1 MAIMKKPMA
10 KKSMAKKSA
19 PKKAMMMKKA
29 PAKSMESPM
38 MAGPMMKKGGMVKKA
53 KLGTTTS
60 ESTKSPNYK
69 DSAAIYGKQ
78 FDDYSAKAV
87 NAMGTSKASGLRK
100 KATEAREKETKFSKK
115 AYGTSPGLPQ
125 KKMGGKMSKK
135 KAC

>member
-1 MAIMKKPMA
+1 MATMKKPMA
-10 KKSMAKKSA
+10 KKSMVKKSA
-19 PKKAMMMKKA
+19 KKAA
-29 PAKSMESPM
+29 PM
-38 MAGPMMKKGGMVKKA
+38 MAGPMMKAGGKVTKA

-100 KATEAREKETKFSKK
+100 KAAEAREKETKFSKK
-115 AYGTSPGLPQ
+115 DYGTTRGLPH
-125 KKMGGKMSKK
+125 KK
-135 KAC
+135 KGGNMYK

>member
-1 MAIMKKPMA
+1 MKKAMV
-10 KKSMAKKSA
+10 KKSA
-19 PKKAMMMKKA
+19 KKAAPMM
-29 PAKSMESPM
+29 SSPM
-38 MAGPMMKKGGMVKKA
+38 MKAGGKVTKA

-69 DSAAIYGKQ
+69 DSVAIYGKQ

-100 KATEAREKETKFSKK
+100 KAAEAREKETKFSKK

-125 KKMGGKMSKK
+125 KNGGKTVKKSMKMGGKK

>member
-1 MAIMKKPMA
+1 MAMMKKPMA
-10 KKSMAKKSA
+10 KKSMVKKSA
-19 PKKAMMMKKA
+19 KKAAPMMM
-29 PAKSMESPM
+29 SGS
-38 MAGPMMKKGGMVKKA
+38 MMKAGGKVTKA

-100 KATEAREKETKFSKK
+100 KAAEAREKETKFSKK
-115 AYGTSPGLPQ
+115 AYGTTPGLPQ

-135 KAC
+135 K

>member
-1 MAIMKKPMA
+1 MMKKPMA
-10 KKSMAKKSA
+10 KKSMVKKSA
-19 PKKAMMMKKA
+19 KKAAPMMM
-29 PAKSMESPM
+29 SGS
-38 MAGPMMKKGGMVKKA
+38 MMKAGGKVTKA

-100 KATEAREKETKFSKK
+100 KAAEAREKETKFSKK
-115 AYGTSPGLPQ
+115 AYGTTPGLPQ

-135 KAC
+135 K